1 MSASTSSR
9 RTSSSLL
16 SRTIPTLALAALCSC
31 ATARVVDMEPGRSG
45 TIAVHDGIIG
55 DARSKA
61 ADKMKENCS
70 GKNYTVVKEGESVVG
85 HDTTNHKGGG
95 SIVKVL
101 SGDGGGGDSSQRD
114 ATEWR
119 IKYKCGKKS

>member
-1 MSASTSSR
+1 MADITSSLWR
-9 RTSSSLL
+9 R
-16 SRTIPTLALAALCSC
+16 IVPTLALASLCSC
-31 ATARVVDMEPGRSG
+31 ATVRVVDMEPGRSG

-61 ADKMKENCS
+61 KDKMKENCS
-70 GKNYTVVKEGESVVG
+70 GKNYTVVKEGEAVVG

-101 SGDGGGGDSSQRD
+101 SGDSDGGDSSQRN

-119 IKYKCGKKS
+119 IKYKCGKK